1 VLHIKLKCPKESR
14 SAAPIVVDIFQNG
27 SSICPIRAF
36 KKWFCL
42 KHRANG
48 LPLFRWHDGTPFTG
62 FKLNKIMKNL
72 LGPYTDPTVGFFGT
86 HSFRIGIATMLGQ
99 AGFED
104 QEIMSTGH
112 WSSRVFEQYIKL
124 ARTRRAAVHKQISNL
139 DTLRK

>member
-1 VLHIKLKCPKESR
+1 
-14 SAAPIVVDIFQNG
+14 
-27 SSICPIRAF
+27 
-36 KKWFCL
+36 
-42 KHRANG
+42 
-48 LPLFRWHDGTPFTG
+48 
-62 FKLNKIMKNL
+62 MKNL